1 MTFERVRSRA
11 GIAALGAALML
22 LISACGEE
30 PSDETQQGAAPT
42 TQPSDSAA
50 TSSQPAEGQPKQQ

>member
-1 MTFERVRSRA
+1 MTVEHVRSRA
-11 GIAALGAALML
+11 GIAVIGAALML

-30 PSDETQQGAAPT
+30 PSDETQQGAAPN

-50 TSSQPAEGQPKQQ
+50 APSSPPAEGQQQ